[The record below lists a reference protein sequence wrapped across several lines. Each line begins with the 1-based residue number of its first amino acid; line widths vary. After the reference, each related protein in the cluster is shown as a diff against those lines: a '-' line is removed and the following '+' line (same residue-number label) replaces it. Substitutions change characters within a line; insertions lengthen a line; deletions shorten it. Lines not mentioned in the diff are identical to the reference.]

1 MGRQRAPLKVNQ
13 FIGGLN
19 TEANPL
25 SFPDNA
31 TFDERNMELLR
42 DGSRVRRNGFGY
54 EEFSEIR
61 DTGIPFQA
69 GSNLARAQFRWEN
82 PGGLTGRQFIVVQI
96 GNYVGVHDVDRLPLS
111 STPLFSKVFTSASYS
126 DIFGFASIDGLLVIA
141 TGQPEL
147 TVLEYLNDAITE
159 TTGELLIRDFFGVEA
174 SDGTD
179 ILTEYQNLQK
189 RPTVASQEHIYNLR
203 NQTFALPK
211 VSGRVNNAVAVDPIQ
226 LFLELAIN
234 PTGKRPSNSDNL
246 NYHLVADPNLSANR
260 TVERFNAQSML
271 ETPPNTMKAPSGYF
285 VINALSR
292 GPSRIEQITKLY
304 AENPVLLYPV
314 TSLPADSTP
323 GGATVLAEHAGRVW
337 FSGFSGQVI
346 DGDALSPILNSY
358 VFYSQVVKNK
368 AQIFNCFQEGDP
380 TSLINADLID
390 TDGGFIKIDGAY
402 GIKGLMSVETS
413 LFIFAENGVWKVSG
427 IDENGF
433 TATGYTVSKLS
444 DEGCAARNSIVA
456 TGPALL
462 YWGLNGIYAITK
474 DRFGQWGVASI
485 SEGTIQSFY
494 DDISTAERRTCS
506 GYFDSLSNSVRW
518 AYGFF
523 GDSGTS
529 KELVLNT
536 KFQAFTVNEV
546 ASPSGD
552 IGILSISGGQ
562 RATLSSNPAVTSE
575 DEGVFVDGELVF
587 ITLVDLERDPSE
599 SFYCIQTARSPT
611 IQYTFGGYNKIDTTY
626 DWSETQPIDN
636 PAYLITGS
644 VTGGDA
650 RVRKNT
656 PYLSVHF
663 KLIGDNDSDL
673 VQSSCFVSA
682 QWNWTTEASAN
693 KFSNPRQAYRPSRT
707 DIGNTIVQTRNKIR
721 GSGRSVAFKFES
733 EPGKTM
739 RLYGW
744 EFDLEGTTD
753 E

>member
-42 DGSRVRRNGFGY
+42 DGSRVRRNGFGF
-54 EEFSEIR
+54 EEFYESV
-61 DTGIPFQA
+61 DTTIPFQQD
-69 GSNLARAQFRWEN
+69 SNLARAQFRWEN
-82 PGGLTGRQFIVVQI
+82 PGGLTGSQFIVVQI
-96 GNYVGVHDVDRLPLS
+96 GNYVGVHDVDQVPLS
-111 STPLFSKVFTSASYS
+111 STPIFSKVFSSASYS

-147 TVLEYLNDAITE
+147 TVLEYKE
-159 TTGELLIRDFFGVEA
+159 GVVSESVGELLIRDFFGVEA

-211 VSGRVNNAVAVDPIQ
+211 VSGRVNNSVAVDPIE

-271 ETPPNTMKAPSGYF
+271 ETPPNTMRAPSGYF
-285 VINALSR
+285 VINALRR

-304 AENPVLLYPV
+304 NENPVLLYPV
-314 TSLPADSTP
+314 TNLPADSTP
-323 GGATVLAEHAGRVW
+323 GGASVLAEHAGRVW
-337 FSGFSGQVI
+337 FAGFSGQVI
-346 DGDALSPILNSY
+346 DGDSQSPTLNSY
-358 VFYSQVVKNK
+358 VFFSQVVKNTS
-368 AQIFNCFQEGDP
+368 QIFNCFQEGDP
-380 TSLINADLID
+380 TSLINADLVD

-413 LFIFAENGVWKVSG
+413 LFVFAENGVWKISG
-427 IDENGF
+427 DDENGF
-433 TATGYTVSKLS
+433 IATGYTVSKLS
-444 DEGCAARNSIVA
+444 DEGCASRNSIVA
-456 TGPALL
+456 TGPAII
-462 YWGLNGIYAITK
+462 YWGLNGIFAITK

-485 SEGTIQSFY
+485 SEGTIQTFY
-494 DDISTAERRTCS
+494 DAISTAERRTCA

-518 AYGFF
+518 VYGFF
-523 GDSGTS
+523 GNSGTS

-536 KFQAFTVNEV
+536 KFQAFTVNEIAGANEDV
-546 ASPSGD
+546 GV
-552 IGILSISGGQ
+552 LSISGGQ
-562 RATLSSNPAVTSE
+562 RATLFSNPLVTSE
-575 DEGVFVDGELVF
+575 DEPVFVGADNVF
-587 ITLVDLERDPSE
+587 ITLVDLERDPSQ
-599 SFYCIQTARSPT
+599 SFYCIQTRLSPT
-611 IQYTFGGYNKIDTTY
+611 IHYTFGGYNKFYTTY
-626 DWSETQPIDN
+626 DWAETNPYDN

-650 RVRKNT
+650 RVRKST

-663 KLIGDNDSDL
+663 KLIGDTDTDAL
-673 VQSSCFVSA
+673 QSSCFVSA
-682 QWNWTTEASAN
+682 QWNWTTNASAN

-707 DIGNTIVQTRNKIR
+707 DNGNTIVQTRNKIR

-733 EPGKTM
+733 EPEKTM